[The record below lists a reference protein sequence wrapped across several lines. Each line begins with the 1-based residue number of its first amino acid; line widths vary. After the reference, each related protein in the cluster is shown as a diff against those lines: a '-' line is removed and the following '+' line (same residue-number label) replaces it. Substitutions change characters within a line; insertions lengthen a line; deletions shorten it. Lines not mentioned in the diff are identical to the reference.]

1 MTQHEYCTIALR
13 IKVLTT
19 VSSFLSNLE
28 KKVHLLLGRFAVLT
42 AVLLKIHFLWN
53 ISCQM
58 ADMHNI
64 PEALNFYPV
73 VYFKW
78 SPTGL

>member
-1 MTQHEYCTIALR
+1 M
-13 IKVLTT
+13 LTT

-28 KKVHLLLGRFAVLT
+28 KKVLLLLLGRFAVLT
-42 AVLLKIHFLWN
+42 VVLLKIHFLWD

-58 ADMHNI
+58 VDMHNI

-78 SPTGL
+78 APTGL